1 MQGYRAKKGKQSDEG
16 AIMTTRSQIELS
28 SPIRSMVRAATARQA
43 ARDARRDTE
52 TVEVM
57 YSLTQE
63 TVAAENHFYSRC
75 A

>member
-1 MQGYRAKKGKQSDEG
+1 M
-16 AIMTTRSQIELS
+16 MTTRSQIELS

-63 TVAAENHFYSRC
+63 TGAAENHFYSRC